1 MDKILLG
8 HGSGGRL
15 MHQLIREY
23 IAPQFDMKVLA
34 DSAVLDSAAL
44 AGGKIAFTTDSYV
57 VSPLFFP
64 GGDIG
69 ELAVNGTVNDLL
81 MVGAKPLYLSTGF
94 VIEEGFPIDSLKRI
108 LISMADA
115 ARKANIR
122 IVAGDTKV
130 VDKGKGDGIF
140 ITTSGIGAVPADVNL
155 GPERIKS
162 GDKVIISGVIGN
174 HGVAVMSERNGLSFD
189 PPVLSD
195 TAALCELVALM
206 LNFEKNIRMMRDPT
220 RGGVATTLKE
230 MATESGLPIII
241 GEEFLP
247 IPDGVKGACELLG
260 LDPLYIANEGILL
273 AIVPADTAGALLGAM
288 RAHPLGAG
296 AAVIGEIG
304 QAGDPKKKGMVLLKT
319 AIGGTR
325 IIDMLAGEQLP
336 RIC

>member
-23 IAPQFDMKVLA
+23 IAPQFDMHVLS
-34 DSAVLDSAAL
+34 DSAVLDSAPF
-44 AGGKIAFTTDSYV
+44 AGRKIAFTTDSYV
-57 VSPLFFP
+57 VSPIFFP
-64 GGDIG
+64 GGNIG
-69 ELAVNGTVNDLL
+69 ELAVNGTVNDLA
-81 MVGAKPLYLSTGF
+81 MVGARPLYLSTGF
-94 VIEEGFPIDSLKRI
+94 VIEEGFPLESLKRI
-108 LISMADA
+108 LISMAEA
-115 ARKANIR
+115 AKKADVR

-140 ITTSGIGAVPADVNL
+140 ITSAGIGAI
-155 GPERIKS
+155 PEGVIMGSEMIRP
-162 GDKVIISGVIGN
+162 GDKVIISGTIGN

-195 TAALCELVALM
+195 TAALNELVALM

-230 MATESGLPIII
+230 MATESGLPVLI
-241 GEEFLP
+241 GEEQLP

-273 AIVPADTAGALLGAM
+273 AIVPAGTADALVAVM
-288 RAHPLGAG
+288 RKHPLGAG

-304 QAGDPKKKGMVLLKT
+304 PGDPKKKGMVLLKT

-325 IIDMLAGEQLP
+325 IVDMLAGEQLP

>member
-15 MHQLIREY
+15 MHSLIREY
-23 IAPQFDMKVLA
+23 IAPQFDMKMLA
-34 DSAVLDSAAL
+34 DSAVLESGEFADCRL
-44 AGGKIAFTTDSYV
+44 AFTTDSYV

-64 GGDIG
+64 GGNIG
-69 ELAVNGTVNDLL
+69 ELAINGTVNDLS
-81 MVGAKPLYLSTGF
+81 MVGAKPLYISSGF
-94 VIEEGFPIDSLKRI
+94 VIEEGFSMESLRSI

-115 ARKANIR
+115 AKKAGVK

-140 ITTSGIGAVPADVNL
+140 ITTAGIGAVPKSVDL
-155 GPERIKS
+155 GPARIKP
-162 GDKVIISGVIGN
+162 GDKIIISGSIGN
-174 HGVAVMSERNGLSFD
+174 HGVAVMSERNGLTFE

-195 TAALCELVALM
+195 TAALCGLVDMM
-206 LNFEKNIRMMRDPT
+206 LSLEKDIRMMRDPT

-230 MATESGLPIII
+230 MAVESGLPMIIN
-241 GEEFLP
+241 ESLLP
-247 IPDGVKGACELLG
+247 IPDGVKGACEILG

-273 AIVPADTAGALLGAM
+273 AIVPAESADGLISAMKEHHLGS
-288 RAHPLGAG
+288 G
-296 AAVIGEIG
+296 AAVIGE
-304 QAGDPKKKGMVLLKT
+304 AGETDPRKNGMVLLKT